1 MTWRHRWKLTMT
13 LLQLQLFIAA
23 DRKHAFHHLIIL
35 YGLVHRL
42 AVRHTQSYAFERV
55 VVVDGG

>member
-42 AVRHTQSYAFERV
+42 AVRHTQNYAFERV
-55 VVVDGG
+55 